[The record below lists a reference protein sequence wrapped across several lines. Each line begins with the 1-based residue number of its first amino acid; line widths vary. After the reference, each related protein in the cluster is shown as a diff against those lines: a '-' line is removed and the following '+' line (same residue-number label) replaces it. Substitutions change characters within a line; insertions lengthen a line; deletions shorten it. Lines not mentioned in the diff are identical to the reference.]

1 MEPLTIIIG
10 CTLLLGLYLA
20 WTIGANDFANS
31 MGDAV
36 GSGAMTIRKAVVIG
50 AICELAGSILV
61 GASVTDTVRKG
72 IVDPVHFANDPQL
85 LALGMICALLAAAL
99 WVHLASWWGMPVS
112 TTHSIVGAVAGV
124 GIVAIGWS
132 AVEWG
137 KMTSIVASWII
148 SPLAGGVLA
157 FVLFSLIRW
166 LILGRDNPV
175 RAARLYVPMLTFL
188 VYFIVAFST
197 LYKGLDHLLKKHQMT
212 ITNGEALLYS
222 VLIASTAALVS
233 RFFVR
238 RRLARQELGSL
249 GNQLH
254 QVERL
259 FMPLVATT
267 SCSVAFAHGAND
279 VANAI
284 GPVAAVM
291 DIIRSGTVRM
301 SVVVPSWVL
310 VMGGIGIVIGLATY
324 GYRVLITIGTKVT
337 QLTPSRGTAADLAT
351 VTTVLVCS
359 RLKLPVSTTHTIVGA
374 IVGVG
379 LARGLEAVNRDVT
392 SDIVKSW
399 LVTVP
404 VSALLTMGL
413 FVTAR
418 WLGVD
423 QMIQHV
429 FPVAP

>member
-10 CTLLLGLYLA
+10 ATLLLGLYLA

-36 GSGAMTIRKAVVIG
+36 GSGAMTIRRAVVVG

-72 IVDPVHFANDPQL
+72 IVDPAHFANAPQL
-85 LALGMICALLAAAL
+85 LAMGMICALLAAAL

-157 FVLFSLIRW
+157 FMIFSLIRW
-166 LILGRDNPV
+166 LILGRDNPI
-175 RAARLYVPMLTFL
+175 RSARRYVPMLTFL
-188 VYFIVAFST
+188 TYFIVAFST
-197 LYKGLDHLLKKHQMT
+197 LYKGLDHLLKKHDMS
-212 ITNGEALLYS
+212 ISDGEALLYS
-222 VLIASTAALVS
+222 ILIAGAAALVS
-233 RFFVR
+233 RSFVR
-238 RRLARQELGSL
+238 RRLANRELGDISE
-249 GNQLH
+249 QLH
-254 QVERL
+254 EVERL

-291 DIIRSGTVRM
+291 DIIRSGTISM

-310 VMGGIGIVIGLATY
+310 VLGGIGIVIGLATY
-324 GYRVLITIGTKVT
+324 GYRVLITIGTKIT

-379 LARGLEAVNRDVT
+379 LARGLAAVNREVT

-404 VSALLTMGL
+404 ISAFLTMGL
-413 FVTAR
+413 FLAGR
-418 WLGVD
+418 WLGLD
-423 QMIQHV
+423 QVILHV
-429 FPVAP
+429 FPTAP

>member
-10 CTLLLGLYLA
+10 ATLLLGLYLA

-36 GSGAMTIRKAVVIG
+36 GSGAITIRNAVIVG

-72 IVDPVHFANDPQL
+72 IVDPAHFANAPQL
-85 LALGMICALLAAAL
+85 LAMGMICALLAAAL

-124 GIVAIGWS
+124 GIVAVGWS

-148 SPLAGGVLA
+148 SPLAGGAMA

-166 LILGRDNPV
+166 LIIGRDHPV
-175 RAARLYVPMLTFL
+175 RAARRYVPMLTFL
-188 VYFIVAFST
+188 TFFIVAFST
-197 LYKGLDHLLKKHQMT
+197 LYKGLDHLLKKHNLT
-212 ITNGEALLYS
+212 ISDGQAILYS
-222 VLIASTAALVS
+222 ILIAGTAAMIS
-233 RFFVR
+233 RFFVH
-238 RRLARQELGSL
+238 RRLANRELGDIPT
-249 GNQLH
+249 QLH
-254 QVERL
+254 EVERL
-259 FMPLVATT
+259 FMPLVVIS

-291 DIIRSGTVRM
+291 DIIRSGTISM

-310 VMGGIGIVIGLATY
+310 ILGGIGIVIGLATY
-324 GYRVLITIGTKVT
+324 GYRVLITIGTKIT

-404 VSALLTMGL
+404 ISAILTMGL
-413 FVTAR
+413 FVAGR
-418 WLGVD
+418 WLGLD
-423 QMIQHV
+423 QVILHV
-429 FPVAP
+429 FPTAP